1 MTPLDCILHQVA
13 SIPVGTL
20 GAICGSYVMYMSFM
34 FLWAGVG
41 SRAYLQQD
49 HGQINTLL
57 RPMSFCRPF
66 LSV

>member
-1 MTPLDCILHQVA
+1 
-13 SIPVGTL
+13 VGTL

-57 RPMSFCRPF
+57 YP
-66 LSV
+66 SVAAAQVGIRSSNL

>member
-1 MTPLDCILHQVA
+1 
-13 SIPVGTL
+13 VGTL

-49 HGQINTLL
+49 HGQIETLL
-57 RPMSFCRPF
+57 FPSVAAAQVGI
-66 LSV
+66 LSSSL